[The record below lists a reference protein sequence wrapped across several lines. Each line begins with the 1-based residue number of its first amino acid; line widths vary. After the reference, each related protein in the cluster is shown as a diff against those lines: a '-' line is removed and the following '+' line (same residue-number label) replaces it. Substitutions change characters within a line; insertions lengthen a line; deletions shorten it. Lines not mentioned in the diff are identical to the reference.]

1 MIKETAMRLM
11 LGFALCLMA
20 SAATA
25 QEVPLSGSF
34 TASKACPAY
43 LSFRKHSNPG
53 DVSVEAGKTYPV
65 LSQNNQTASHYR
77 ITVAGAQP
85 EQRWVAVECGSHD
98 GAAAADQKPGDA
110 KPEAKAGG
118 DSYILAISWEP
129 AFCEGLPHKPEC
141 QSQTAERFDASHFS
155 LHGLWPQ
162 PRGREYCGVAAVDKT
177 SDENHRWDALPEV
190 RLSADVK
197 ASLDQVMPGTQSQL
211 ERHEWIKHGTCYPA
225 DSADVYFRDAV
236 KLMSEINASPVQAY
250 FAGMTG
256 KTVRLS
262 DVRAKFDEAFGAG
275 TGERIR
281 IACKDDGNRRL
292 ITEITIGLKGEIG
305 PETKLSTLMMASGST
320 KGGCNQGEIDPAGL
334 Q

>member
-1 MIKETAMRLM
+1 MRLM
-11 LGFALCLMA
+11 PGFALCLLA
-20 SAATA
+20 SAAIA
-25 QEVPLSGSF
+25 QEVPLTGSF
-34 TASKACPAY
+34 IASKACPAY

-53 DVSVEAGKTYPV
+53 DVSVEAGKSYPI

-77 ITVAGAQP
+77 IKVEGAQP
-85 EQRWVAVECGSHD
+85 AQRWVAVDCGSHD
-98 GAAAADQKPGDA
+98 GAAAAPPPKAADQKPGEA
-110 KPEAKAGG
+110 KPDKQVGG
-118 DSYILAISWEP
+118 AAYILAISWEP

-141 QSQTAERFDASHFS
+141 QSQTADRFDASHFS

-162 PRGREYCGVAAVDKT
+162 PRGREYCGVAAADKT

-190 RLSADVK
+190 RLSAEVK

-225 DSADVYFRDAV
+225 GSADVYFRDAV
-236 KLMSEINASPVQAY
+236 KLMAEINASPVQAY
-250 FAGMTG
+250 FAAMTA

-275 TGERIR
+275 AGERIR

-292 ITEITIGLKGEIG
+292 ITEITIGLKGEIDAG
-305 PETKLSTLMMASGST
+305 TKLGSLMLASSST
-320 KGGCNQGEIDPAGL
+320 KGGCNQGEIDAVGL